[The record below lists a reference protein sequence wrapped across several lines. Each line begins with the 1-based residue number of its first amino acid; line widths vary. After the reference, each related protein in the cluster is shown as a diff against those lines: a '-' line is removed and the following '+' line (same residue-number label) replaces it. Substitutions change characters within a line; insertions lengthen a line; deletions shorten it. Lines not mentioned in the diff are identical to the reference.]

1 MRCPTTSRARFL
13 ALIALAAAGPVACGD
28 NLQPPEVFEPPMLP
42 TPAPLALTALG
53 VDVAPA
59 ASRPFVYTN
68 KVAAYF
74 YGEAAGPHLSGWQGF
89 NARGFTFIDDWHWTV
104 AGAPLGSNGFAAATV
119 YPDHAVRRYQGG
131 LEERVTLLDQADV
144 LLVEPAGAEPLTLR
158 PLMNDGRSAD
168 YYEIRA
174 QGSALL
180 VARKNHMERTSPGDH
195 PVWIAIQA
203 TAGAAAVT
211 GEVVDAGG
219 AKPSMFAPGEI
230 ALDGTGPVA
239 IAVADTAEDAL
250 ALAADAL
257 ANAEARKQA
266 RAGRMQALLD
276 QSYVRTEDAAFDR
289 ALAWTRLSMDALIMD
304 QRGKGIFAGLPWFNN
319 YWGRDSFIS
328 LPGALLVTGQFEEAR
343 DILLSFAEFQSTD
356 ESAEHYGRV
365 PNFVSLQSVSYNTA
379 DGTPWFAIQAGS
391 YFTHAGDR
399 AFLDQIWPVL
409 DRAVEAGLRHR
420 DDHGFL
426 VHGDQ
431 ETWMDASAGPGLEW
445 SPRGNRAVEIQGLWY
460 QQLLATAAL
469 AEARGDDDRASALRQ
484 DAAALAEAFRATYHD
499 QASGLLI
506 DHLNADGS
514 ADTQLRPNQLL
525 ALRSFDL
532 GAELER
538 AITRKVAEALV
549 YPYGVASLH
558 QDDDGFH
565 PYHQAPAYYP
575 KDAAYHNG
583 TLWTWLTGPLVSL
596 LVEQGAVEAAYEQIE
611 YLGRLSVERGAVGAI
626 AENLDALPRGSA
638 DEPDLSGTVYQAWSH
653 AEYLRNVYQDFAGVR
668 YERHDHVRLAPSLP
682 ARWGW
687 THTRVRMG
695 DGAVLATMRQD
706 AGELYVRLRG
716 EGALPASAR
725 VTVAGLG
732 RARTVPIDGGAAID
746 VAIQADTILVN
757 GEVAEADAT
766 YAAPDRAFWSD
777 LAWQTPRLREG
788 LPALEGPGWPLL
800 DRRTVKQAP
809 AADVRVVLSLSDDA
823 EDDGGPGGTYL
834 YPLFPAFEPG
844 MLDLVAVE
852 IREDYDAYYFDLRFR
867 NLVQPGWNPHLG
879 FQLTYAAIVLSTGS
893 GSATAVGRNAKYT
906 LPDGKT
912 YQYAIYVGGGFAVE
926 DGEGNTLAEY
936 RPVADD
942 VIEPLGSV
950 ATRSITFS
958 VPRSVLPALPAGT
971 EVTILAGSQDDHG
984 GGGMG
989 DFRDVA
995 AEAGEWVG
1003 GGKDDPDAPNV
1014 YDVVTGILNPAP

>member
-1 MRCPTTSRARFL
+1 MRCPTTSRACFL
-13 ALIALAAAGPVACGD
+13 ALAALAAPGLAACGD
-28 NLQPPEVFEPPMLP
+28 NLAPPAVFEPPMIP
-42 TPAPLALTALG
+42 TPAPLALATLG
-53 VDVAPA
+53 VDVTPT

-74 YGEAAGPHLSGWQGF
+74 YGEAAGPHLSGWQGL
-89 NARGFTFIDDWHWTV
+89 NVRGFTFVDDWHWIADGT
-104 AGAPLGSNGFAAATV
+104 PLGSNGFATATV
-119 YPDHAVRRYQGG
+119 YPDHALRRYQGG
-131 LEERVTLLDQADV
+131 LEERVTLFDQADV
-144 LLVEPAGAEPLTLR
+144 LLVEPTGAGPLTLR
-158 PLMNDGRSAD
+158 PLMNDARSAD

-203 TAGAAAVT
+203 AAGTAAVT
-211 GEVVDAGG
+211 GEVVEAGG

-230 ALDGTGPVA
+230 TLESAGPVA
-239 IAVADTAEDAL
+239 FAVADTAEDAL

-257 ANAEARKQA
+257 ANAPARTKA
-266 RAGRMQALLD
+266 RADRMQALLD

-343 DILLSFAEFQSTD
+343 DILLSFAAFQSTD
-356 ESAEHYGRV
+356 EAADHYGRV

-391 YFTHAGDR
+391 YFAHAGDR
-399 AFLDQIWPVL
+399 AFLDEIWPVL
-409 DRAVEAGLRHR
+409 DRAVEGGRRHVGA
-420 DDHGFL
+420 DGFL
-426 VHGDQ
+426 THGDQ

-445 SPRGNRAVEIQGLWY
+445 SPRGDRAVEIQGLWY

-469 AEARGDDDRASALRQ
+469 AEARGDDARASALRQ
-484 DAAALAEAFRATYHD
+484 DAAALADAFRATFLD
-499 QASGLLI
+499 QAGGLLV

-525 ALRSFDL
+525 ALRAFDL
-532 GAELER
+532 GAETER
-538 AITRKVAEALV
+538 AITRKVAESLV
-549 YPYGVASLH
+549 YPYGVASLS
-558 QDDDGFH
+558 QDDDAFH

-626 AENLDALPRGSA
+626 AENLDALPRDGA
-638 DEPDLSGTVYQAWSH
+638 DEPELSGTVFQAWSH
-653 AEYLRNVYQDFAGVR
+653 AEYLRNVYQDLAGVR
-668 YERHDHVRLAPSLP
+668 YEQHDHVRLAPSLP
-682 ARWGW
+682 AAWGW
-687 THTRVRMG
+687 THARVRMG

-706 AGELYVRLRG
+706 DDALQVRLTG
-716 EGALPASAR
+716 AGALPANAR

-732 RARTVPIDGGAAID
+732 RERAVPVQAGVVID
-746 VAIQADTILVN
+746 VVIQRDGILVD
-757 GEVAEADAT
+757 GEAADADAT
-766 YAAPDRAFWSD
+766 YEAPDRGFWSD
-777 LAWQTPRLREG
+777 LAWQTPVLRPD
-788 LPALEGPGWPLL
+788 LPALQGPGWPLL

-809 AADVRVVLSLSDDA
+809 AEDVRVVLSLSDDA
-823 EDDGGPGGTYL
+823 ADDTGPGGTYQ
-834 YPLFPAFEPG
+834 YPLYPAFEPG
-844 MLDLVAVE
+844 MLDVVAVE

-867 NLVQPGWNPHLG
+867 NLVQPGWNPQLG

-893 GSATAVGRNAKYT
+893 GGGKTVGRNAQYT
-906 LPDGKT
+906 LPDGKA
-912 YQYAIYVGGGFAVE
+912 YQYVIYVGGGFAVE
-926 DGEGNTLAEY
+926 DDQGNTLAEY

-942 VIEPLGSV
+942 VIDPLGSV
-950 ATRSITFS
+950 TTKSITFS
-958 VPRSVLPALPAGT
+958 IPRSVLPALPAGT

-989 DFRDVA
+989 DFRSVE

-1003 GGKDDPDAPNV
+1003 GGKSDPDAPNV
-1014 YDVVTGILNPAP
+1014 YDVVTGILNP